1 MEWTRIKTEKDLPA
15 PGLRV
20 IATDGE
26 TTGEAYIVNAGGV
39 MRWHRSYNVP
49 WESWARKPVI
59 AWTDMP
65 NRNSETESHS
75 ELITGGVQ
83 DE

>member
-20 IATDGE
+20 ISTDGE
-26 TTGEAYIVNAGGV
+26 STGEAYIVTVGGV
-39 MRWHRSYNVP
+39 STWHRAYNLP
-49 WESWARKPVI
+49 WEVWARKPVI

-65 NRNSETESHS
+65 DGKECENGT
-75 ELITGGVQ
+75 
-83 DE
+83 D